1 MDGCLFTNPT
11 VDPGSRS
18 GDRVRIREIRLPK
31 DAHYAEKL
39 FNTLGN
45 CAESKTFCR
54 RGQPSLDPNGV
65 NGCRLDFCYAS
76 LGCRSPL
83 LTTMPHTSAPRV
95 RAIAAT
101 VTQTR
106 KDRRRDGEAP
116 YHTAFRSPRSE
127 PHGKPQAGHDKRS
140 QALGGSSPPRQ
151 RAAVRRVGARHY
163 KVVARS
169 ASPVSYRVRGASRI
183 CRCYHSP
190 GSAHHHSPAS

>member
-1 MDGCLFTNPT
+1 MRGIENFLPPWATFL
-11 VDPGSRS
+11 RS
-18 GDRVRIREIRLPK
+18 ER
-31 DAHYAEKL
+31 
-39 FNTLGN
+39 
-45 CAESKTFCR
+45 
-54 RGQPSLDPNGV
+54 V

-106 KDRRRDGEAP
+106 KDRRRDSEALP
-116 YHTAFRSPRSE
+116 HGVARLPLLATPPLNPPARRRSPRSE

-169 ASPVSYRVRGASRI
+169 ASPVSYRVRGASRL
-183 CRCYHSP
+183 CRWDLSP
-190 GSAHHHSPAS
+190 GSAHHHSSAS